1 MRKVACTII
10 LGLSALVMFGQDVT
24 GQWNGILKVPG
35 AQLRLV
41 FHVEKTETGYASTM
55 DSPDELNT
63 GGT

>member
-35 AQLRLV
+35 AQLRL
-41 FHVEKTETGYASTM
+41 GISC
-55 DSPDELNT
+55 
-63 GGT
+63 